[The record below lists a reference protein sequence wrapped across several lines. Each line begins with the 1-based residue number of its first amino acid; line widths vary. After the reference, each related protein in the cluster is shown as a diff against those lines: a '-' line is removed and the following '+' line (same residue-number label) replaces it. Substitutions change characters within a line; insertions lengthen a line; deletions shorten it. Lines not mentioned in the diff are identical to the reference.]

1 MRRAGWKDM
10 GWAIAIPVA
19 LAATAYLVG
28 FVLFGFLGHGGS
40 LRQFVS
46 RLFH

>member
-1 MRRAGWKDM
+1 MRGPGWKDV
-10 GWAIAIPVA
+10 GWVIAIPIA

-40 LRQFVS
+40 LRQFLS
-46 RLFH
+46 RLLH